1 MKSKSYQFLVKFN
14 LNWQRNCFYILPKTL
29 KVKKMLA
36 SRGNSITYEK
46 WTEAMSKE
54 IFIQKEERSSVF
66 NKLYDKF
73 GDDFEEEESR
83 GSRSRNK

>member
-1 MKSKSYQFLVKFN
+1 
-14 LNWQRNCFYILPKTL
+14 
-29 KVKKMLA
+29 MLQN
-36 SRGNSITYEK
+36 RENSLTYEK

-54 IFIQKEERSSVF
+54 IFLQKEERSSVL

>member
-1 MKSKSYQFLVKFN
+1 
-14 LNWQRNCFYILPKTL
+14 
-29 KVKKMLA
+29 MLQN
-36 SRGNSITYEK
+36 RENSITYEK
-46 WTEAMSKE
+46 WKEAMSKE
-54 IFIQKEERSSVF
+54 IFLQKEERSSVF

>member
-1 MKSKSYQFLVKFN
+1 MLKSLE
-14 LNWQRNCFYILPKTL
+14 
-29 KVKKMLA
+29 
-36 SRGNSITYEK
+36 NSMTYEK
-46 WTEAMSKE
+46 WTESMSEE
-54 IFIQKEERSSVF
+54 IFLQTEERSNVL